1 MLGRVSI
8 AYLNL
13 ARIAYEAAYL
23 AEMNHDAKSLDSDLG
38 FFIGFFC
45 KQASMMRR
53 ETLTHEGLQAFLAA
67 EAFYEEV

>member
-38 FFIGFFC
+38 FFMVFL

>member
-38 FFIGFFC
+38 FFIGFF
-45 KQASMMRR
+45 
-53 ETLTHEGLQAFLAA
+53 ETGIHDATGNSNP
-67 EAFYEEV
+67 

>member
-38 FFIGFFC
+38 FFIGLFWNKFPWYEI
-45 KQASMMRR
+45 KLA
-53 ETLTHEGLQAFLAA
+53 HEGLQAFLAA

>member
-8 AYLNL
+8 AYK
-13 ARIAYEAAYL
+13 AAYL

-38 FFIGFFC
+38 FFIGFFL
-45 KQASMMRR
+45 KQVSLMRR